1 VKINILTVKMKSM
14 LRALSGLI
22 ISTFILFT
30 FSSFHPDA
38 GPSAIKI
45 RTIVIDPGHSPCD
58 PGTNGLISAE
68 KDVTLDISLK
78 LGEVIKSNF
87 PNIRVVFTR
96 TTDVC
101 VNNATN
107 RHDDL
112 HGRAQIANQAKG
124 DLFISIHCNATR
136 QPAGGYYE
144 KRVIG
149 HKKKLVYVG
158 KGSKKHKKWINAP
171 IYESYWV
178 KNTRVGTETYIWKA
192 DRNTKKGD
200 AINERD
206 ESGEDVTD
214 SAAVAE
220 EAFDVSSPE
229 GRMRAQL
236 YEKKYFDNSALFAT
250 LVEESFAAAGRQSY
264 GVKQRDV
271 GIQVLQATGM
281 PSVLIEVGFLSN
293 KEEEEYLN
301 SDKGQNEVV
310 QNIIDALDRYKNQVE
325 GSPSTPQVIQTDSIR
340 K

>member
-1 VKINILTVKMKSM
+1 M
-14 LRALSGLI
+14 LRVLFGGT
-22 ISTFILFT
+22 ISIFTLLT
-30 FSSFHPDA
+30 FSSFTSDG
-38 GPSAIKI
+38 GPAAIKL
-45 RTIVIDPGHSPCD
+45 RTIVIDPGHDPCD
-58 PGTNGLISAE
+58 PGTHGLISDE
-68 KDVTLDISLK
+68 KDVTLEISLK
-78 LGEVIKSNF
+78 LGEAIKTNF
-87 PNIRVVFTR
+87 PNTKLVFTR
-96 TTDVC
+96 TTDAC
-101 VNNATN
+101 VNGATN
-107 RHDDL
+107 LHDDL

-158 KGSKKHKKWINAP
+158 KGSKKHKKWVNAP

-192 DRNTKKGD
+192 GKQGNKGD
-200 AINERD
+200 AINERE

-214 SAAVAE
+214 SAASV
-220 EAFDVSSPE
+220 EAFDMSSPE
-229 GRMRAQL
+229 ARMRAQL

-250 LVEESFAAAGRQSY
+250 YVEESFAAAGRQSY

-325 GSPSTPQVIQTDSIR
+325 GGSTNTPAPAADTIP

>member
-1 VKINILTVKMKSM
+1 MVRSLFGRFVST
-14 LRALSGLI
+14 LI
-22 ISTFILFT
+22 FLT
-30 FSSFHPDA
+30 FSSFHPGLGSGA
-38 GPSAIKI
+38 LKL
-45 RTIVIDPGHSPCD
+45 RTIVIDPGHGGLY
-58 PGTNGLISAE
+58 PGTRGLISVE
-68 KDVTLDISLK
+68 KDVTLEISLK
-78 LGEVIKSNF
+78 LGDAIKNTF
-87 PNIRVVFTR
+87 PNTKVVFTR
-96 TTDVC
+96 TTDAL
-101 VNNATN
+101 VNGATN
-107 RHDDL
+107 LRDDL

-124 DLFISIHCNATR
+124 DLFISIHCNAT
-136 QPAGGYYE
+136 PHPPGGYYE

-149 HKKKLVYVG
+149 HKKKLAYVG

-192 DRNTKKGD
+192 GKQENKND
-200 AINERD
+200 AINERE

-214 SAAVAE
+214 STSAAE
-220 EAFDVSSPE
+220 EAFDLTSPE
-229 GRMRAQL
+229 ARMRATL

-325 GSPSTPQVIQTDSIR
+325 GSLSTPQVIQTDSIR

>member
-1 VKINILTVKMKSM
+1 M
-14 LRALSGLI
+14 LRVLSGLF
-22 ISTFILFT
+22 ISIFIFFT
-30 FSSFHPDA
+30 FSSFHP
-38 GPSAIKI
+38 GNNPSALKV
-45 RTIVIDPGHSPCD
+45 RTIVIDPGHGGLY
-58 PGTNGLISAE
+58 PGTRGLISAE
-68 KDVTLDISLK
+68 KDVTLEISLK
-78 LGEVIKSNF
+78 LGEAIKTNF
-87 PNIRVVFTR
+87 PNIKVVFTR
-96 TTDVC
+96 TTDAC

-107 RHDDL
+107 LHDDL

-124 DLFISIHCNATR
+124 DLFISIHCNSTR

-158 KGSKKHKKWINAP
+158 RGSKKRKKWINAP

-192 DRNTKKGD
+192 GKQENKND
-200 AINERD
+200 AINERE

-214 SAAVAE
+214 STAE
-220 EAFDVSSPE
+220 AQEAFDLTSPE
-229 GRMRAQL
+229 ARMRAAL

-250 LVEESFAAAGRQSY
+250 MVEESFSAAGRQSY
-264 GVKQRDV
+264 GVKQPDV

-301 SDKGQNEVV
+301 SNKGQDEVV
-310 QNIIDALDRYKNQVE
+310 QNIMDALDRYKNQLE
-325 GSPSTPQVIQTDSIR
+325 GSATVPPSSAPDSIR

>member
-1 VKINILTVKMKSM
+1 M
-14 LRALSGLI
+14 LRSLSVRVV
-22 ISTFILFT
+22 STFIFFT
-30 FSSFHPDA
+30 FSSFYSVHS
-38 GPSAIKI
+38 PSALKI
-45 RTIVIDPGHSPCD
+45 RTIVLDPGHSPCD
-58 PGTNGLISAE
+58 QGTKGLISAE
-68 KDVTLDISLK
+68 KDVTLEISLK
-78 LGEVIKSNF
+78 LGEAIKAAF
-87 PNIRVVFTR
+87 PNTKVVFTR
-96 TTDVC
+96 TTDAC

-107 RHDDL
+107 LHDDL

-214 SAAVAE
+214 SAAE
-220 EAFDVSSPE
+220 EAFDLSSPE
-229 GRMRAQL
+229 ARMRAQL

-250 LVEESFAAAGRQSY
+250 MVEESFAAAGRQSY

-301 SDKGQNEVV
+301 SDKGQDEVV
-310 QNIIDALDRYKNQVE
+310 QNIVDALERYKNQVE
-325 GSPSTPQVIQTDSIR
+325 GGVSSQQTLPADSIR

>member
-1 VKINILTVKMKSM
+1 M
-14 LRALSGLI
+14 LRSLFGLF
-22 ISTFILFT
+22 ISILISFT
-30 FSSFHPDA
+30 FSSFNTGN
-38 GPSAIKI
+38 GPAALKL
-45 RTIVIDPGHSPCD
+45 RTIVIDPGHGVLY
-58 PGTNGLISAE
+58 PGTRGLISSE

-78 LGEVIKSNF
+78 LGEAIKANY
-87 PNIRVVFTR
+87 PNIKVIFTR
-96 TTDVC
+96 TTDAC
-101 VNNATN
+101 VNNADN
-107 RHDDL
+107 LHDDL

-124 DLFISIHCNATR
+124 DLLISIHCNSTR

-158 KGSKKHKKWINAP
+158 KGSKKRKKWINAP

-192 DRNTKKGD
+192 GKQENKND
-200 AINERD
+200 AINARE

-214 SAAVAE
+214 STAAAE
-220 EAFDVSSPE
+220 EAFDLTSPE
-229 GRMRAQL
+229 ARMRAVL

-250 LVEESFAAAGRQSY
+250 MVEESFAAAGRQSY
-264 GVKQRDV
+264 GVKQRDK

-281 PSVLIEVGFLSN
+281 PSVLIEVGFLTN

-301 SDKGQNEVV
+301 SDKGQDEVV
-310 QNIIDALDRYKNQVE
+310 QNIVDALERYKNQVE
-325 GSPSTPQVIQTDSIR
+325 AGSSVPQVIQTDSIR